1 MTNSQTHQ
9 SMAADEVFGRRVA
22 ARLSASTNDLPY
34 DITERLRASRVRAVA
49 QRKVSVAVTAPVL
62 VTNGNGTLAMGDE
75 GLNWWSRLASALPIM
90 ALLVGMVV
98 INVVQDES
106 RARELAEVDA
116 ALLTDDL
123 PPAAY
128 ADPGFLQFL
137 KSAEER

>member
-1 MTNSQTHQ
+1 MTNMQTHQ
-9 SMAADEVFGRRVA
+9 SMEAEELFGRRVA
-22 ARLSASTNDLPY
+22 VRLDTSASDLPY

-49 QRKVSVAVTAPVL
+49 QRKVSVAVAAPV
-62 VTNGNGTLAMGDE
+62 VVVNGNGTLSIGDE

-98 INVVQDES
+98 INVVQDEK
-106 RARELAEVDA
+106 RAHELAEVDA